1 MWYESMH
8 SSLEKLRDKWRV
20 LPYHLLIEASPKGE
34 GNVLK
39 KL

>member
-8 SSLEKLRDKWRV
+8 SSLEKLRDGWIV
-20 LPYHLLIEASPKGE
+20 LPYHLQIEANPKVE
-34 GNVLK
+34 GKILK